1 MNGFTF
7 KPEVIFTIRVAA
19 GLDIRFRGNFFPRRI
34 LIAELFIPKSSYT
47 CAIN

>member
-19 GLDIRFRGNFFPRRI
+19 GLDIRFRGNVFLEGF
-34 LIAELFIPKSSYT
+34 
-47 CAIN
+47 